1 MTNNRLE
8 ELNIE
13 KNLKSKDIAKA
24 LNISASKYSEWK
36 NNRIPIPTNRL
47 IELADYYKINIDY
60 LLNLTDKRIVINHK
74 TKIDLKDIGIKLKR
88 IRKKQH
94 LSLRSLGEILNVSF
108 TALGYYER
116 GERLIK
122 SDTLISI
129 CKLSNTSIDDVLGR
143 K

>member
-1 MTNNRLE
+1 M
-8 ELNIE
+8 
-13 KNLKSKDIAKA
+13 
-24 LNISASKYSEWK
+24 
-36 NNRIPIPTNRL
+36 
-47 IELADYYKINIDY
+47 
-60 LLNLTDKRIVINHK
+60 
-74 TKIDLKDIGIKLKR
+74 
-88 IRKKQH
+88 
-94 LSLRSLGEILNVSF
+94 SLRSLGEILNVSF